1 MNKAYSQKQNDPPQA
16 TQQERM
22 LKVAY
27 NLHEIEG
34 NPLLPKE
41 KAMFEDF
48 VKKDISNEEC
58 REFIRKIAIK
68 DSTSTIPF

>member
-1 MNKAYSQKQNDPPQA
+1 MNKTYSQKQKDRSQA
-16 TQQERM
+16 IHQERM
-22 LKVAY
+22 LNISY

-34 NPLLPKE
+34 NPLLPIE
-41 KAMFEDF
+41 KAMFEYF
-48 VKKDISNEEC
+48 AKKSLSNEEC